1 MKRQIGF
8 FTITILIIF
17 IGGCLQNP
25 SLNGTPKPF
34 SDQELARQTLY
45 QFFDHLHDGKY
56 QEAASLYV
64 GEYET
69 MIVQNPDLNPTDH
82 VALFHNACTLN
93 GLRCLKVKTA
103 RLEKQ
108 VSPTEFRF
116 LVEFQNEDGSLFILG
131 PCCGANATDM
141 PPQSV
146 FPYTVMKDAQG
157 NFLLLDVPVYVP

>member
-1 MKRQIGF
+1 MRR
-8 FTITILIIF
+8 TTLHVITILF
-17 IGGCLQNP
+17 LFLWGCVQNP
-25 SLNGTPKPF
+25 SLNDTPKPS
-34 SDQELARQTLY
+34 SDQELAQQTLY
-45 QFFDHLHDGKY
+45 RFFDNLHDGKY
-56 QEAASLYV
+56 QEAASLYG

-69 MIVQNPDLNPTDH
+69 MIAQNPDLDPTDH
-82 VALFHNACTLN
+82 PALFRNACTFN
-93 GLRCLKVKTA
+93 GLRCMKVKTA

-108 VSPTEFRF
+108 ISPTDFRF
-116 LVEFQNEDGSLFILG
+116 LVEFQNEDGSLFVLG